1 MKEEEEESIKEEGE
15 EEIIK
20 KWEEEEISKEQE
32 EEIIIEE
39 EEEEIIMEEGEERA
53 KTKINKGNKM
63 IMKKLMIYIKD
74 KLINLHGSISI
85 KMMLDQL
92 LKKLKLH

>member
-1 MKEEEEESIKEEGE
+1 MEEE
-15 EEIIK
+15 
-20 KWEEEEISKEQE
+20 
-32 EEIIIEE
+32 
-39 EEEEIIMEEGEERA
+39 EERA